1 LLHSRQK
8 TDIEF
13 TDYEFTL
20 LNNGLKYNLNHKQ
33 KNWIGTHALEAET
46 AIAQLPTHELDHMR
60 CYVAHYIT
68 RLCKQQEEEHT
79 NKATHIK
86 Y

>member
-1 LLHSRQK
+1 MLHSRQK

-20 LNNGLKYNLNHKQ
+20 LNNGLQYVNHKQ
-33 KNWIGTHALEAET
+33 KNCIGSHALEAET
-46 AIAQLPTHELDHMR
+46 ALTQVPTHELDHMR
-60 CYVAHYIT
+60 CYVANYIT